1 MSPVRI
7 ASEVLPSSEDVF
19 AEIAELA
26 AQLCG
31 ARQAAITLVQDG
43 RHRAL
48 ASHGGLQLA
57 LLPRDSRF
65 CCEVIHNATPLEVS
79 DARFDLR
86 FFEDPLVAGGPRV
99 RFYS

>member
-19 AEIAELA
+19 AEVAELA

-31 ARQAAITLVQDG
+31 ARQAAITLVEDG

-48 ASHGGLQLA
+48 ASHGNLPLT
-57 LLPRDSRF
+57 LMPRDSRF
-65 CCEVIHNATPLEVS
+65 CCEVIHNAEPLEVS
-79 DARFDLR
+79 DARRSALLR
-86 FFEDPLVAGGPRV
+86 GSARLGRPAHSL
-99 RFYS
+99 